1 MAVKRKGLTALV
13 VIGLT
18 VVALIAAY
26 FIVDAVLRN
35 VAENRIKQEITNNLP
50 EGVTGD
56 VSVSIGGMSVIAQY
70 LSGTFDKVDLSAPAL
85 SVNGA
90 DADVR
95 IVAMDVP
102 LDQNKTVGHVQGT
115 VQIDQAALN
124 TLIQTSPDAPDGEV
138 VLGDNQISYT
148 GEISVLGFPVG
159 YEATATPEAAGPF
172 VTFTPTG
179 ATITTGLGT
188 LDASSLVQKV
198 LGQSPISV
206 CVAQYLPN
214 GLEVTGVNVTPEY
227 ARVTVAANNTLKLNS
242 ESLSTVGSCG

>member
-1 MAVKRKGLTALV
+1 MARKRKGLTALIV
-13 VIGLT
+13 TGVT
-18 VVALIAAY
+18 VLALVAAY

-35 VAENRIKQEITNNLP
+35 VGENRIKQEITANLP
-50 EGVTGD
+50 VGVTGD

-85 SVNGA
+85 NVNGA
-90 DADVR
+90 EADVR

-102 LDQNKTVGHVQGT
+102 LDSDQTVGHVQGT
-115 VQIDQAALN
+115 VQIGQDALN

-148 GEISVLGFPVG
+148 GETTVLGIPIG
-159 YEATATPEAAGPF
+159 YEATATPEAAGPY
-172 VTFTPTG
+172 VTFTPSG
-179 ATITTGLGT
+179 AKITTGLGT
-188 LDASSLVQKV
+188 LDASSLVQT
-198 LGQSPISV
+198 LGKTPISV

-214 GLEVTGVNVTPEY
+214 GLEVTGVNVTPEH
-227 ARVTVAANNTLKLNS
+227 ARVTVAATNTLKLNS

>member
-1 MAVKRKGLTALV
+1 MARKRKGLTALIITGV
-13 VIGLT
+13 T
-18 VVALIAAY
+18 VLALVAAY

-35 VAENRIKQEITNNLP
+35 VGENRIKQEISANLP

-70 LSGTFDKVDLSAPAL
+70 LSGTFDEVDVSAPAL

-90 DADVR
+90 EADVR
-95 IVAMDVP
+95 IVALDVP
-102 LDQNKTVGHVQGT
+102 LDSDKTVGHVQGT
-115 VQIDQAALN
+115 VQIGQAALN
-124 TLIQTSPDAPDGEV
+124 TLIQTAPDAPDGDV

-148 GEISVLGFPVG
+148 GKITVLGIPIG
-159 YEATATPEAAGPF
+159 YEATATPAAAGPS

-179 ATITTGLGT
+179 ATVTTGLGT
-188 LDASSLVQKV
+188 LDASSLVQRV
-198 LGQSPISV
+198 LGQTPISV

-214 GLEVTGVNVTPEY
+214 GLEVTGVSVTPEH
-227 ARVTVAANNTLKLNS
+227 ARVTVAANNSLKLNS